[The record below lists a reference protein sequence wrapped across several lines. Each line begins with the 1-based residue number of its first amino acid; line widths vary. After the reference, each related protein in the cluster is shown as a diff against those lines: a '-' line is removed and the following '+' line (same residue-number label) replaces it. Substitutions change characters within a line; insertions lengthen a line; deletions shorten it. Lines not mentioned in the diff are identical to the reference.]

1 MAFIKALVKT
11 VVITFEVDGGST
23 VSPLTVKR
31 GATWAQIKDSIQAPT
46 KPGHTFNHWSTE
58 AAGTAITDDHVF
70 NGPVTIY
77 AVYGINTVTVTFNA
91 NGGSPTP
98 EAKTVDYGT
107 TWAQIKDSIQA
118 PTKAGHKFLGWE
130 VV

>member
-46 KPGHTFNHWSTE
+46 KAGHT
-58 AAGTAITDDHVF
+58 
-70 NGPVTIY
+70 
-77 AVYGINTVTVTFNA
+77 
-91 NGGSPTP
+91 
-98 EAKTVDYGT
+98 
-107 TWAQIKDSIQA
+107 
-118 PTKAGHKFLGWE
+118 FLGWE